1 VSRRGP
7 AKHQPTPETRRQ
19 VLTMTGLG
27 ITQVDIGTMIS
38 LDVKTLRK
46 YYRRE
51 LDTGA
56 IEANSRVASSLYT
69 MATTDKVVAAAIF
82 WMKARAGWKDHNPEP
97 ERDDRPRV
105 VEVIWQ
111 PATPPKALNADAHT
125 TIDAGPTEAVW
136 EDETC

>member
-1 VSRRGP
+1 
-7 AKHQPTPETRRQ
+7 
-19 VLTMTGLG
+19 MTGLG
-27 ITQVDIGTMIS
+27 IIQVDIGTMLS

-46 YYRRE
+46 HYRRE

-111 PATPPKALNADAHT
+111 PAQLTVDTHADTHT
-125 TIDAGPTEAVW
+125 TIDAEPTEAVW
-136 EDETC
+136 QNETC